1 MPNDVPRRAAETTV
15 PFDRHDLYTA
25 FADAL
30 VTRGYTR
37 RTIETKLYGL
47 QAFARWLAQRPVA
60 LAAVDETTLDGF
72 FRTQRDGRARH
83 GRTLR
88 DFLAHLRCVGVT
100 AVRAPAASSPVDAWL
115 VRYERHLRVERGLCP
130 TTIATHVGLARP
142 FLVRHVCADGSV
154 SLRAADVSTYLQ
166 EEVAK
171 RSLPHVK
178 HVVWVLRG
186 LLRYLFQEGYPRD
199 LSPAVLTVRDWRL
212 STLPKSLPPADVE
225 RLLATCPHDTA
236 TDRRDRAILLLLAR
250 LGLRGGEVVALELD
264 DLDWRAGTVRI
275 RAKKGLRQERLPLP
289 VDVGEALATYLRRDR
304 PASACRRVFLRVRA
318 PRGGFRGAG
327 GVTSVVQKAL
337 GRAGLHPPRK
347 GAYLLRHSLAV
358 RMLGHGASFGEIG
371 AVLRHRGAATTEIY
385 AKVDLERLRTVI
397 QPWPGETGGAQ

>member
-1 MPNDVPRRAAETTV
+1 MPNRVPGLAAATTV
-15 PFDRHDLYTA
+15 PFDRHDLYQA

-30 VTRGYTR
+30 VSRGYTP

-47 QAFARWLAQRPVA
+47 QAFARWVAERPVA
-60 LAAVDETTLDGF
+60 LGALDEAALEEF
-72 FRTQRDGRARH
+72 FQTQRAGRARH

-88 DFLAHLRCVGVT
+88 DFLAHLRSAGVT
-100 AVRAPAASSPVDAWL
+100 AGRAPAAASPVDTWL
-115 VRYERHLRVERGLCP
+115 ARYERHLRVERGLCP
-130 TTIATHVGLARP
+130 TTIATHVDLARP
-142 FLVRHVCADGSV
+142 FLARHLCADGSV
-154 SLRAADVSTYLQ
+154 SLTAAGVSSYLQ

-171 RSLPHVK
+171 RRRPRAK
-178 HVVWVLRG
+178 HVVWVLRA
-186 LLRYLFQEGYPRD
+186 LLRYLFQEGYTRD
-199 LSPAVLTVRDWRL
+199 LSPAVLTVRDWRH
-212 STLPKSLPPADVE
+212 STIPKSLPPADVE
-225 RLLATCPHDTA
+225 RLLARCPCDTA

-264 DLDWRAGTVRI
+264 DIDWRAGTVCI

-337 GRAGLHPPRK
+337 GRADLHPPRK

-397 QPWPGETGGAQ
+397 QPWPGDTGGAQ